1 MKITFEK
8 NTNQKKN
15 PNVEQ
20 KRVHFSLVAFCP
32 PCQRKKILACDL
44 VIVFLC

>member
-20 KRVHFSLVAFCP
+20 KQEYILPLLCFALLAKE
-32 PCQRKKILACDL
+32 KKYLPEILW
-44 VIVFLC
+44 

>member
-20 KRVHFSLVAFCP
+20 KQEYILPLLHFALLAKE
-32 PCQRKKILACDL
+32 KKYLPEILW
-44 VIVFLC
+44 